1 MDEMTRFLERGL
13 FRPYV
18 LWICSKSAISGT
30 DFLNVEKMHDHV
42 LSPGK
47 LYPVLH
53 QLMEDGLLEEEVRVE
68 HGKVHKYYTTTGK
81 GRESL
86 ELLRSDLGPPM
97 KTFLM
102 DWLRPSKRRSPV

>member
-1 MDEMTRFLERGL
+1 MDDMTRFLERGL

-18 LWICSKSAISGT
+18 LWICSRSPISGT
-30 DFLNVEKMHDHV
+30 DFLTVERMHDHV

-53 QLMEDGLLEEEVRVE
+53 QLMEDGLLEEENRIE
-68 HGKVHKYYTTTGK
+68 HGKVHKYYTTTEK
-81 GRESL
+81 GMKSL

-97 KTFLM
+97 KNFLM
-102 DWLRPSKRRSPV
+102 DWLKPMRRRSTG

>member
-1 MDEMTRFLERGL
+1 MDELTRYLESGL

-30 DFLNVEKMHDHV
+30 DFLNVERTHDHV

-53 QLMEDGLLEEEVRVE
+53 QLTRDGLLKEEMRIE
-68 HGKVHKYYTTTGK
+68 HGKVHKYYRTTSK
-81 GRESL
+81 GMKSL
-86 ELLRSDLGPPM
+86 EALRSDLGPPM
-97 KTFLM
+97 KRFLL
-102 DWLRPSKRRSPV
+102 DWLRPSAGGI

>member
-18 LWICSKSAISGT
+18 LWMCSKTAISGT
-30 DFLNVEKMHDHV
+30 DILNVEKMHNHV

-53 QLMEDGLLEEEVRVE
+53 RLMKDGLLREEIRIE
-68 HGKVHKYYTTTGK
+68 HGKVHKYYTTTEK
-81 GRESL
+81 GERSL
-86 ELLRSDLGPPM
+86 KLLRSDLGPPM
-97 KTFLM
+97 KRFLM
-102 DWLRPSKRRSPV
+102 DWLETSSRASRS